1 MMNTE
6 EGKLVVMGRAEIDTR
21 APFKSVKEAVLLFGE
36 RVLVGEIYANKLKEV
51 SYSSYHNTI
60 LLLFFFLVLMFNF
73 YVRLELQGMLLLLNQ
88 QLGSWKLSLKKQS
101 EIFRKLEKKTR

>member
-1 MMNTE
+1 MPTSS
-6 EGKLVVMGRAEIDTR
+6 KRLAI
-21 APFKSVKEAVLLFGE
+21 APTTTPF
-36 RVLVGEIYANKLKEV
+36 
-51 SYSSYHNTI
+51 
-60 LLLFFFLVLMFNF
+60 LLLFFLVLMFNF